1 MAKTKTWDKT
11 VFTILVTVALGL
23 PIIEP
28 NVIPLEAAF
37 QGKMS
42 RLSFFII
49 KNRKIDLKHAILKY
63 QPRINYSV

>member
-1 MAKTKTWDKT
+1 VQKNKNSKRLKMAKTKTWDKT

-42 RLSFFII
+42 
-49 KNRKIDLKHAILKY
+49 
-63 QPRINYSV
+63 